1 LKDPLALPIFGSVA
15 LGWLVLSL
23 LVVLAVHGTGNLCAA
38 SVSAKWIFGL
48 WLLSVLDLLAIAKL
62 LVTTIRVLDLSGEK
76 RVAAIIRASYWGI
89 VKLACLVLFVV
100 LFLNAGQSS
109 GQTIGAQT
117 GAIPHEAI
125 FLGMGSL
132 VMIPLLGGLIW
143 SQRILRH
150 A

>member
-1 LKDPLALPIFGSVA
+1 MKDPLSLRIFGSVA
-15 LGWLVLSL
+15 LGWLLLSL
-23 LVVLAVHGTGNLCAA
+23 LIVLLIHIGDPHEVSL
-38 SVSAKWIFGL
+38 SAKWIFGL
-48 WLLSVLDLLAIAKL
+48 WLLSVVDLLAMAKL
-62 LVTTIRVLDLSGEK
+62 LVTAIRVLDLSGEK
-76 RVAAIIRASYWGI
+76 RAAAIIRASYWGI